1 MLALADRN
9 TVRSIL
15 ACTEI
20 FAQQISAVTQLLLS
34 ETNRPGVVGMVFAF
48 GATDSNI
55 GLPGN
60 RSRAVFRAEAFNYTN
75 KSLVDAGYGWEGQN
89 DDLDN

>member
-1 MLALADRN
+1 MHRN
-9 TVRSIL
+9 
-15 ACTEI
+15 

-55 GLPGN
+55 GLPEIG
-60 RSRAVFRAEAFNYTN
+60 VGPFFRAEAFNYTN
-75 KSLVDAGYGWEGQN
+75 KSLVDAG
-89 DDLDN
+89 

>member
-1 MLALADRN
+1 MGIGRPKHGEVNLSVHRN
-9 TVRSIL
+9 
-15 ACTEI
+15 

-55 GLPGN
+55 GLPEIGVGPFFV
-60 RSRAVFRAEAFNYTN
+60 RRRLIILTKA
-75 KSLVDAGYGWEGQN
+75 
-89 DDLDN
+89 